1 MNNNINDIVDYII
14 NRFERGGKNELT
26 MLKLQKLLYYAQAW
40 YLVNKGKNKRL
51 FIGKFEAWVHGPVNR
66 EIFNRFKETHSLYS
80 LAQKNDILH
89 TFNINNIPEEDI
101 DFINDFLDNFGEFS
115 GADLERMSHS
125 EKPWQEAR
133 GDLHILESCST
144 EIDEETMGKFY
155 EKKLIESGK
164 RKIEEAL
171 WQ

>member
-14 NRFERGGKNELT
+14 NRFERGGKNDLT

-80 LAQKNDILH
+80 LAQKMIYFIL
-89 TFNINNIPEEDI
+89 
-101 DFINDFLDNFGEFS
+101 
-115 GADLERMSHS
+115 
-125 EKPWQEAR
+125 
-133 GDLHILESCST
+133 
-144 EIDEETMGKFY
+144 
-155 EKKLIESGK
+155 LI
-164 RKIEEAL
+164 
-171 WQ
+171 